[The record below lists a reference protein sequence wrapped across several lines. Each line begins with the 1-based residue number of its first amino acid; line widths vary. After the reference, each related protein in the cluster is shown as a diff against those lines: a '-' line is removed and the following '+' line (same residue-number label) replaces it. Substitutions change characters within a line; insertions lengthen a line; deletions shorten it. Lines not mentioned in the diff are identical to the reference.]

1 MQTNDTA
8 VNAFGEP
15 LTNAA
20 VIALDNLI
28 GKTMTLDSGLW
39 SADRI
44 NGILGDYPLVWTVLF
59 GRNDN
64 DSTDVD
70 DEDELTS
77 EAESA
82 QLAVYDDAYIPT
94 LAQAI
99 YTVLFGY
106 IDSKFHRDEKL
117 PEIEDWLREGD
128 IEGYIEGYPQPET
141 LAREYD
147 EWGAE

>member
-28 GKTMTLDSGLW
+28 GKTTTLDSGLW

-44 NGILGDYPLVWTVLF
+44 NDILGGYPLVWTVLF
-59 GRNDN
+59 GRND
-64 DSTDVD
+64 DGSTDVD

-99 YTVLFGY
+99 YTVLFGH

-117 PEIEDWLREGD
+117 AEIADWLREGD
-128 IEGYIEGYPQPET
+128 IEGYPQPET

-147 EWGAE
+147 EWGVE